1 MTNFSMTCLRKS
13 KPLEV
18 LEVRI
23 IDYMGGYVIVEGWD
37 DINFDDIMWL
47 KQGKVEPTQV
57 SMPIPP
63 GL

>member
-23 IDYMGGYVIVEGWD
+23 IDYVGGYVIVEGWD

-47 KQGKVEPTQV
+47 KQGKIE
-57 SMPIPP
+57 IK
-63 GL
+63 